1 MINVAIN
8 GFGRIGRMV
17 FRSAFNDPEINFV
30 AFNDLLDVE
39 QLAYLL
45 RYDTVNGRFGA
56 AVEVRSGNLVVDGKE
71 IKILAERNPADLPW
85 GDLGVN
91 VVIESTGLFLAP
103 EKAQMHLDAGAGKVL
118 LSAPPKGE
126 VKTIVVGV
134 NDDTLSP
141 DDKIV
146 SNASCTT
153 NCLAPLVKV
162 LDDAL
167 GIQYGF
173 MTTVHSY
180 TGGQALVDGP
190 SGKWRAR
197 RGRAAAANIVP
208 TTTGAAK
215 AVGKV
220 LPHLDGK
227 LDGMAMRVPL
237 PNGSLTDFVCT
248 VGRDTDAEEVNR
260 LFRDAAAGPMAGILE
275 YTEDPIVSADILG
288 NPHSSI
294 FDSLST
300 KVFGNLVKVVSW
312 YDNEWGYSC
321 RLIDLAKTADAGSG
335 RPKGSVT
342 ARDGAPARNGT
353 RSRRRGRNQ
362 GGDQRLPYR
371 QEVPL

>member
-17 FRSAFNDPEINFV
+17 FRYAHRDPDINFV
-30 AFNDLLDVE
+30 AFNDLLDID

-45 RYDTVNGRFGA
+45 RYDTVNGRFPGDI
-56 AVEVRSGNLVVDGKE
+56 ETKDSNLVVDGKAVKVLCE
-71 IKILAERNPADLPW
+71 KDPGSLPW
-85 GDLGVN
+85 GDLKIDA
-91 VVIESTGLFLAP
+91 VIESTGLFLAP
-103 EKAQMHLDAGAGKVL
+103 EKARLHIDAGAKKVV
-118 LSAPPKGE
+118 LSAPAKGD
-126 VKTIVVGV
+126 VKTVVMGV
-134 NDDTLSP
+134 NDGILSSE
-141 DDKIV
+141 DKIV

-167 GIQYGF
+167 GVKRGL
-173 MTTVHSY
+173 MTTVHAY
-180 TGGQALVDGP
+180 TAGQVILDGP
-190 SGKWRAR
+190 SKKWQAR

-227 LDGMAMRVPL
+227 LDGMALRVPV
-237 PNGSLTDFVCT
+237 PNGSITDFVCV
-248 VGRDTDAEEVNR
+248 VGKETSVDEVNG
-260 LFRDAAAGPMAGILE
+260 LFRSAADGPMAGVLE
-275 YTEDPIVSADILG
+275 YCDDPIVSSDILG

-300 KVFGNLVKVVSW
+300 KVDGTLVKVVSW

-321 RLIDLAKTADAGSG
+321 RLVDLVK
-335 RPKGSVT
+335 K
-342 ARDGAPARNGT
+342 
-353 RSRRRGRNQ
+353 
-362 GGDQRLPYR
+362 LF
-371 QEVPL
+371 E

>member
-1 MINVAIN
+1 MINVGIN

-17 FRSAFNDPEINFV
+17 FRSAYKDPEINFV
-30 AFNDLLDVE
+30 AFNDLLEVD

-45 RYDTVNGRFGA
+45 RYDSVNGRFGA
-56 AVEVRSGNLVVDGKE
+56 DVEIKGDYLIVDGKS
-71 IKILAERNPADLPW
+71 IKVLGEKDPGSLPWADLKA
-85 GDLGVN
+85 D

-103 EKAQMHLDAGAGKVL
+103 EKARLHLEAGAGKVV
-118 LSAPPKGE
+118 LSAPAKGE
-126 VKTIVVGV
+126 AKTVVIGV
-134 NDDTLSP
+134 NDDSLTP
-141 DDKIV
+141 NDNVV

-167 GIQYGF
+167 GVQRGF
-173 MTTVHSY
+173 MTTIHAY
-180 TGGQALVDGP
+180 TAGQSILDGP
-190 SGKWRAR
+190 SKKWQAR

-227 LDGMAMRVPL
+227 LDGMAMRVPVA
-237 PNGSLTDFVCT
+237 NGSITDFVCL
-248 VGRDTDAEEVNR
+248 VGKPTSAEEVNSM
-260 LFRDAAAGPMAGILE
+260 FKSAAEGPMAGVLE
-275 YTEDPIVSADILG
+275 YAEDPIVSTDILG

-300 KVFGNLVKVVSW
+300 KVHDNLVKVVSW

-321 RLIDLAKTADAGSG
+321 RLIDLVKKLAG
-335 RPKGSVT
+335 
-342 ARDGAPARNGT
+342 
-353 RSRRRGRNQ
+353 
-362 GGDQRLPYR
+362 
-371 QEVPL
+371 